1 MGSQLVGKAG
11 AEVSTMKLSFE
22 FNKTFKHIPPGRGEA
37 LGSGMLLIFKVKH
50 KFEHPDEAVL
60 WMRVKGRI
68 PEQAFPT
75 QR

>member
-1 MGSQLVGKAG
+1 MGSQLVGRVR

-22 FNKTFKHIPPGRGEA
+22 FNKTFKHVAPGRGEA
-37 LGSGMLLIFKVKH
+37 MGSGMLLIFKVKH